1 MKRIIVFIS
10 LLLLLSIS
18 VSAHGGRTDSSGG
31 HIDSSTGEYHYHH
44 GFQAHQHYDIDGDG
58 DVDCPYEFV
67 DKTGETSGS
76 STSSSFDF
84 TSELSNTTLTT
95 GVSSSSNSVVFDK
108 SIQKSTDTI
117 DHNKKGT
124 IVFFGFFSC
133 LILSC
138 VFSYRST
145 IFRFFRSTFFRFSNR
160 FFPGISSRMKY
171 RNAYPLYCSCCK
183 IFSVYCS
190 AIPVIRYDLQKN
202 IYEYRNF
209 QKSIFKVDLDRKSYI
224 VVFNTLFQCLCSG
237 FYGTS
242 SGGLSETGRFLYSA
256 FLRISNDMKN
266 LGYISS
272 HTRFSKIYVA
282 CEKILRSDGIHPLLS
297 DEELAYSY
305 GISVESFRF
314 LKSHRIETKIPVEMI
329 QYAKT
334 MVSPSDEQDYY
345 LVQSIDGGY
354 YWFPIDR
361 YVKWRSSS
369 LYKSFLESD
378 QDQPLL
384 LT

>member
-44 GFQAHQHYDIDGDG
+44 GFPAHQHYDMDGDG

-67 DKTGETSGS
+67 DKTEETSGS
-76 STSSSFDF
+76 SSIDSSLDSTIESGD
-84 TSELSNTTLTT
+84 TTLST
-95 GVSSSSNSVVFDK
+95 GVPGSSDSVVFDK
-108 SIQKSTDTI
+108 RSQNNTEFTVHEKKSS
-117 DHNKKGT
+117 
-124 IVFFGFFSC
+124 IVFFILFSC

-138 VFSYRST
+138 IYSYRSSF
-145 IFRFFRSTFFRFSNR
+145 FRFFSR
-160 FFPGISSRMKY
+160 FFPNISSRMKY

-183 IFSVYCS
+183 IFSIYCS
-190 AIPVIRYDLQKN
+190 AIPVIQYDLQKN

-209 QKSIFKVDLDRKSYI
+209 KKSTFKYDLDRKSYI
-224 VVFNTLFQCLCSG
+224 VVFNTLFHCLCSG
-237 FYGTS
+237 FYGIS
-242 SGGLSETGRFLYSA
+242 SGELTETGRYLYSA
-256 FLRISNDMKN
+256 FLRISYDMKN

-272 HTRFSKIYVA
+272 RTRFSKIYVV
-282 CEKILRSDGIHPLLS
+282 CEKILRSDGIHPLPS
-297 DEELAYSY
+297 DEDLAYSY
-305 GISVESFRF
+305 GISVDSLRF
-314 LKSHRIETKIPVEMI
+314 LNSRRVETKIPVDMI

-334 MVSPSDEQDYY
+334 SVSPSDEQDYY

-369 LYKSFLESD
+369 LYKDFLKTD
-378 QDQPLL
+378 QEPLPLL
-384 LT
+384 T